1 MSKKI
6 KKIYK
11 KNLSTI
17 NKIKIQKMMMKYT
30 TGPKKIKI
38 IKSPKNHPKILTKKT
53 LNNQI
58 ILIKI
63 LIKTQKKIKIKLN

>member
-53 LNNQI
+53 LNN
-58 ILIKI
+58 
-63 LIKTQKKIKIKLN
+63 